1 MYWEA
6 QLERKARELEARHKT
21 ELEEKDRKIRELEGR
36 TDDTLLVEGKDQ
48 SRLRIVLVGKTK
60 NGKSATGNT
69 ILQKEEFQ
77 SESSSTSV
85 TTCCQKREGEVA
97 GRRVAVVDTPG
108 LFDTEVSNEVVQQE
122 IAKCV
127 SYLAPGPHV
136 FLLVLQ
142 IGRITKEEKDTLQ
155 LIQSTFGTMAE
166 MFTIVLF
173 TRGDDLN
180 KPIESFI
187 EKGGATLQN
196 LIHDCG
202 HRFHVFNNK
211 EKSNFTQ
218 VSELLDKIDM
228 MVQKNGGGC
237 YTNEMFQEAE
247 MTIRKECERILRERE
262 GEMQRG
268 REKLQAKHE
277 EEVKGMKRR
286 MEEQRL
292 KEEEERIHREQ
303 ELKEKEEHLRKELQ
317 DWKKREQEEKE
328 RREEEEKKKKEMQEL
343 KWKKKINQIE
353 GEKMKLKRG
362 LEKKER
368 R

>member
-6 QLERKARELEARHKT
+6 QLERK
-21 ELEEKDRKIRELEGR
+21 DRKIRELEERIDG
-36 TDDTLLVEGKDQ
+36 TFLVEDKDQ
-48 SRLRIVLVGKTK
+48 SRLRIVLVGKTG

-69 ILQKEEFQ
+69 ILLNEEFL

-85 TTCCQKREGEVA
+85 TTRCQKREGKVA
-97 GRRVAVVDTPG
+97 GRHVAEVDTPG

-122 IAKCV
+122 IAKCI

-155 LIQSTFGTMAE
+155 LIKSTFGTMAE

-196 LIHDCG
+196 LISDCG
-202 HRFHVFNNK
+202 NRFHVFNNK
-211 EKSNFTQ
+211 DKSNFTQ

-237 YTNEMFQEAE
+237 YTNEMFQEA
-247 MTIRKECERILRERE
+247 
-262 GEMQRG
+262 
-268 REKLQAKHE
+268 
-277 EEVKGMKRR
+277 
-286 MEEQRL
+286 EQRL

-328 RREEEEKKKKEMQEL
+328 RKDEEEKKYRRQEL
-343 KWKKKINQIE
+343 EWKREMDEIK
-353 GEKMKLKRG
+353 GEKMGLREDLKRKKED
-362 LEKKER
+362 EKKKTLGPMCFCWSCSLEDLQR
-368 R
+368 RTETE